1 MEGDH
6 NPIARQTLL
15 NDRGGHRGR
24 HHARSFAVPAG
35 PLLAAGNRYK
45 QLGRLH
51 IKPLTL
57 FVSDHDRFGP
67 ALAAL
72 ALRRR
77 ASDDPLDTRQIGG
90 QRLPAGMLLP
100 FFTQW
105 LLR

>member
-1 MEGDH
+1 
-6 NPIARQTLL
+6 
-15 NDRGGHRGR
+15 
-24 HHARSFAVPAG
+24 
-35 PLLAAGNRYK
+35 
-45 QLGRLH
+45 
-51 IKPLTL
+51 
-57 FVSDHDRFGP
+57 
-67 ALAAL
+67 L